1 MEGSKEV
8 KDRVGVYN
16 GIALVILDDQGQV
29 EVAELV
35 AAGNLSRAQL
45 LLVAHADYLYEDERL
60 SRIERDELH
69 RQLGL
74 TAREV
79 VEIQNTH
86 QYIGIRGILSQ
97 NEG

>member
-1 MEGSKEV
+1 MGEV
-8 KDRVGVYN
+8 MSTIEDVELYN
-16 GIALVILDDQGQV
+16 EVALTILDDQGQV

-45 LLVAHADYLYEDERL
+45 LLVAHADYLYEGERL
-60 SRIERDELH
+60 LRAERDELH

-86 QYIGIRGILSQ
+86 GYIGIRGILSQ
-97 NEG
+97 NER

>member
-1 MEGSKEV
+1 MREAMPTIDAEIYNEV
-8 KDRVGVYN
+8 
-16 GIALVILDDQGQV
+16 ALTILDDQGQV

-45 LLVAHADYLYEDERL
+45 LLVAHADCLYDGERL
-60 SRIERDELH
+60 SRAERAGLY

-74 TAREV
+74 TAEEV

-86 QYIGIRGILSQ
+86 QYIGIRGILSR
-97 NEG
+97 NER

>member
-1 MEGSKEV
+1 MEGSMEV
-8 KDRVGVYN
+8 KDWVGVCN

-74 TAREV
+74 AAREV

-97 NEG
+97 NKR